1 MVWQIAAGAALGYF
15 GQHRANKRTEAST
28 AYANQLSERST
39 AKQMAFQERMSN
51 TAHQR
56 QVKDLRAAGLN
67 PILSARLGGAS
78 TPQGASYTGKS
89 MQWQDSYSA
98 GLKGAQTMAGI
109 EQTRAQTGL
118 IKSQATKVR
127 TEVLDKIPAE
137 VRKLNA
143 EGILAQTRT
152 TIAEA
157 EAIFKDLTNKILRGD
172 IKALDKLGLSAMQ
185 LKHAPQNQIGSI
197 IIDKLMENAPK
208 VLKNIPSLDDRYSR
222 SAR

>member
-98 GLKGAQTMAGI
+98 GLKGAQTI
-109 EQTRAQTGL
+109 
-118 IKSQATKVR
+118 S
-127 TEVLDKIPAE
+127 
-137 VRKLNA
+137 
-143 EGILAQTRT
+143 
-152 TIAEA
+152 
-157 EAIFKDLTNKILRGD
+157 
-172 IKALDKLGLSAMQ
+172 
-185 LKHAPQNQIGSI
+185 
-197 IIDKLMENAPK
+197 
-208 VLKNIPSLDDRYSR
+208 
-222 SAR
+222 